1 MEIRDYL
8 RAIRRILPLLIILPI
23 VAAAITG
30 FFLEKQ
36 PSKYEATAT
45 VVVPAI
51 SGNGTS
57 QSAASQYVDT
67 FKDVLVSEQVVPNVS
82 QKFKIPVSE
91 LVAGLS
97 ADTVTASSNI
107 IHVTLVG
114 LDHQNLTGAVREAT
128 VESMDAIARP
138 SVTEAENEVTN
149 SQTLLTNAQT
159 AINNF
164 IAAKNNADPPTTFAN
179 AQKQLNNE
187 IAELQLFT
195 LNGDKAK
202 AAQMTTTIAAQR
214 QVVET
219 AGQDLQQWQSLSD
232 AQAAAISANNH
243 AQTALV
249 SAQSLVKTDEDPS
262 TVTVVNNGRLSKL
275 SDVIKFAGIAFALAL
290 LMLLGLI
297 LILELMRSGRRP
309 ATTVA
314 TEQGSFAWASAPPAS
329 SQAETSAPMAPAP
342 AGSPRELWPGGSP
355 PPSPG
360 TVASGNGN
368 GNGHSE
374 VPDATGGS
382 EQAESGILRRR

>member
-67 FKDVLVSEQVVPNVS
+67 FKDVLVSEPVVHGVS
-82 QKFKIPVSE
+82 VKDKIPESE
-91 LVAGLS
+91 LVSGLS

-107 IHVTLVG
+107 IHVTLIG
-114 LDHQNLTGAVREAT
+114 LDRQNLTGAVREAT
-128 VESMDAIARP
+128 VETMDDIAAP
-138 SVTEAENEVTN
+138 SVSQAKNEVTN

-159 AINNF
+159 AIRNF
-164 IAAKNNADPPTTFAN
+164 IGASQNPDPPTTFAN

-187 IAELQLFT
+187 ISELQLFK
-195 LNGDKAK
+195 LNGDTAK
-202 AAQMTTTIAAQR
+202 AASMAATIATQT
-214 QVVET
+214 QVVDK
-219 AGQDLQQWQSLSD
+219 AGQDLQQWTSLSD
-232 AQAAAISANNH
+232 AQSAAIAASNH

-249 SAQSLVKTDEDPS
+249 TAESLIATDEDPS

-309 ATTVA
+309 VTTVA
-314 TEQGSFAWASAPPAS
+314 AEQGSFAWASAPPAS

-368 GNGHSE
+368 GHSE